1 MKRDHDKAVLE
12 MEKEKEELANMGK
25 RLELELQKRY
35 EGEKQ
40 QTVKAQNI
48 AQEANTLR
56 QTVNQNEQEIKSL
69 KAREQH
75 ALDELNRCFGEIE
88 KLQQNAL

>member
-35 EGEKQ
+35 EGEK
-40 QTVKAQNI
+40 
-48 AQEANTLR
+48 
-56 QTVNQNEQEIKSL
+56 
-69 KAREQH
+69 
-75 ALDELNRCFGEIE
+75 
-88 KLQQNAL
+88 